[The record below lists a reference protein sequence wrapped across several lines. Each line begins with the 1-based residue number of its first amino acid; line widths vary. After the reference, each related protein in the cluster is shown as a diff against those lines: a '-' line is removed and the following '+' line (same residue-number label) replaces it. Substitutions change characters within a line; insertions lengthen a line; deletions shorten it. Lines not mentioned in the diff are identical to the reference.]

1 MNKKKIGEKTDSLL
15 ETEMI
20 KEAKM
25 IEESLLGNAAN
36 DFEISDEELDEAYQQ
51 FLKKMKAEGK
61 LDEDKINEANS
72 AKAMNNDTKT
82 AEIVKFPG
90 FRNEASKEE
99 NLKDAQSTESSAEEI
114 DFIAGFSDKLRQ
126 FEKEENKQIDI
137 EQAMLELY
145 KGKLTTN
152 PSCHSGEG
160 IFFSSKMLTEFAI
173 LSDNTIFSFRSDE
186 KEKFVQSHLISYYT
200 KLKKV
205 GTMVVMR
212 LENDTITTSK
222 DVFDSFAPLEEGF
235 IKTLIP
241 MREVCPLGNP
251 VARSQ
256 ARRVLKR
263 LDEFQE
269 VIFDF
274 NGIEFMGQGF
284 ADEIFRVFQ
293 NAHPDIVLRPINAN
307 EAVLGMIQHV
317 IRA

>member
-15 ETEMI
+15 EAEMI

-114 DFIAGFSDKLRQ
+114 DFIAGFSDKLCQ

>member
-15 ETEMI
+15 EAEMI

-126 FEKEENKQIDI
+126 FEKEENPAAFRQIMTGTTGGCVCLI
-137 EQAMLELY
+137 VLGIAM
-145 KGKLTTN
+145 
-152 PSCHSGEG
+152 
-160 IFFSSKMLTEFAI
+160 FMLI
-173 LSDNTIFSFRSDE
+173 RSTG
-186 KEKFVQSHLISYYT
+186 QLR
-200 KLKKV
+200 KLK
-205 GTMVVMR
+205 
-212 LENDTITTSK
+212 
-222 DVFDSFAPLEEGF
+222 A
-235 IKTLIP
+235 
-241 MREVCPLGNP
+241 
-251 VARSQ
+251 
-256 ARRVLKR
+256 
-263 LDEFQE
+263 
-269 VIFDF
+269 
-274 NGIEFMGQGF
+274 GQSGS
-284 ADEIFRVFQ
+284 
-293 NAHPDIVLRPINAN
+293 
-307 EAVLGMIQHV
+307 
-317 IRA
+317 

>member
-61 LDEDKINEANS
+61 LDEANS

-126 FEKEENKQIDI
+126 FEKEENKPWYKYGKAAGIAVLAAI
-137 EQAMLELY
+137 GILAGSMASQAD
-145 KGKLTTN
+145 
-152 PSCHSGEG
+152 S
-160 IFFSSKMLTEFAI
+160 A
-173 LSDNTIFSFRSDE
+173 
-186 KEKFVQSHLISYYT
+186 KFVSSVQHIINSED
-200 KLKKV
+200 
-205 GTMVVMR
+205 VM
-212 LENDTITTSK
+212 
-222 DVFDSFAPLEEGF
+222 P
-235 IKTLIP
+235 
-241 MREVCPLGNP
+241 
-251 VARSQ
+251 
-256 ARRVLKR
+256 
-263 LDEFQE
+263 
-269 VIFDF
+269 
-274 NGIEFMGQGF
+274 
-284 ADEIFRVFQ
+284 
-293 NAHPDIVLRPINAN
+293 
-307 EAVLGMIQHV
+307 
-317 IRA
+317 